1 MREGRIQKIGL
12 AVSAGISAV
21 FFFLSFSSLC
31 VETDLLDSSFH
42 TPWFS
47 WQVDAEGVYFLTA
60 VLCLVTTRLVVA
72 VFHQKKEDPYE
83 ALIEG

>member
-1 MREGRIQKIGL
+1 MKKVL
-12 AVSAGISAV
+12 LVLSAGLNAV

-31 VETDLLDSSFH
+31 VETDMLDSSFH

-47 WQVDAEGVYFLTA
+47 WQVDAVGIYFFTA
-60 VLCLVTTRLVVA
+60 VLCLVTTRLGMVI
-72 VFHQKKEDPYE
+72 FHQNEEEDNYE